1 MTSMN
6 ITYVAPITLDF
17 TPVSGDLI
25 GGTVNG
31 VEVNGKW
38 NSRGSVSLYE
48 GALDVSTYDSA
59 GGQRICSISIT
70 DGQAQI
76 IVQSKSAPTTDYE
89 LHLYRYTPADIV
101 QIPQEYVEGL
111 EDVAAD
117 ATAAKT
123 AAETAQTTANAAETT
138 AETAQSPANN
148 AQTAAETAQA
158 TANAAK
164 TAAETAQS
172 TANAAKTAAETAQST
187 ANAAKTAAETA
198 QSTAEAAQ
206 STANTAKTTA
216 EAAVKPNNGYS
227 YLFRSTSA
235 ANPYTRISIND
246 YAQSRSIGIVQSE
259 DTALTLLVA
268 RDGGLSDAS
277 TISNP
282 ATIKL
287 LNSGG
292 LSGNVVVD
300 GVKAF
305 IVPSSTPNSTKKFK
319 ITVDDTGAI
328 SATEVTT

>member
-1 MTSMN
+1 MASMN

-70 DGQAQI
+70 DGQALI
-76 IVQSKSAPTTDYE
+76 AMESESAPTTDYE
-89 LHLYRYTPADIV
+89 LHLYCYTPADIV

-138 AETAQSPANN
+138 AETAQSTANN
-148 AQTAAETAQA
+148 
-158 TANAAK
+158 
-164 TAAETAQS
+164 
-172 TANAAKTAAETAQST
+172 AKTAAETAQST

>member
-1 MTSMN
+1 MASMD
-6 ITYVAPITLDF
+6 TYVAPITLGF
-17 TPVSGDLI
+17 TPANGDRI

-138 AETAQSPANN
+138 AETAQSTANN
-148 AQTAAETAQA
+148 
-158 TANAAK
+158 
-164 TAAETAQS
+164 
-172 TANAAKTAAETAQST
+172 AKTAAETAQST

>member
-138 AETAQSPANN
+138 AETAQSTANN
-148 AQTAAETAQA
+148 
-158 TANAAK
+158 
-164 TAAETAQS
+164 
-172 TANAAKTAAETAQST
+172 AKTAAETAQST